1 MGTNPLTRRLW
12 RRKPRGICRLGRGN
26 RSWSIARLGMAD
38 TARSCPK
45 PFDENGRLIGIDRDE
60 DALRYCEER
69 FQDVRFAVRLVRNGF
84 EELDSILD
92 REGVKA
98 ADAILFDLGFSS
110 PEVDTPE
117 RGFSFMR
124 EGPLDMRMDRRQEL
138 TAQEIIAGWEEQP
151 MADLFKR
158 FGEERFARRIAKAI
172 VRRRR
177 ESAIETTQDLAD
189 VVTQAIP
196 AAHRKQEGLHP
207 ATRVFQALRIFVND
221 ELEALRTGLGAALNR
236 LKPGGR
242 VAVLSYHSLE
252 HRIVKELY
260 REYCGRCVCPPGLPQ
275 CGCGAQSK
283 GLIVT
288 RKPVKPCTAER
299 ERNPRSRSAQL
310 RVLERFSETVGEA
323 HG

>member
-1 MGTNPLTRRLW
+1 MN
-12 RRKPRGICRLGRGN
+12 GN
-26 RSWSIARLGMAD
+26 ESPHTPVMAAE
-38 TARSCPK
+38 TARYLPLGAGESILVDCTIGYGGHSAILSK

-138 TAQEIIAGWEEQP
+138 TAQEIITGWEERP

-221 ELEALRTGLGAALNR
+221 ELEALRTGLG
-236 LKPGGR
+236 GR
-242 VAVLSYHSLE
+242 A
-252 HRIVKELY
+252 
-260 REYCGRCVCPPGLPQ
+260 
-275 CGCGAQSK
+275 
-283 GLIVT
+283 
-288 RKPVKPCTAER
+288 
-299 ERNPRSRSAQL
+299 
-310 RVLERFSETVGEA
+310 
-323 HG
+323 